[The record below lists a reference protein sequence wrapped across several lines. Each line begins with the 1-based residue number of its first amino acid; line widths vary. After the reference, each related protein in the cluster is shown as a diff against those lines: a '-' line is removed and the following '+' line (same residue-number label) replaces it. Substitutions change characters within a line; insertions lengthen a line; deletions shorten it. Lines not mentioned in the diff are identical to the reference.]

1 MGAAVGGIASIFG
14 AASSAKGATD
24 AAKQQKQAAELQTK
38 VARELHDHWKNH
50 YQSCDIAQ
58 IQEFCAEPYV
68 APDYALVLS
77 RTNGEAARNFSRAKS
92 QAVADDNVF
101 CLGDDC
107 QSCNY
112 LSSIEALT
120 TADVANFG
128 YRWEEQYA
136 VQRNQIILENRMTGL
151 ALGRNLI
158 DQQQAA
164 SKLSAELAA
173 RVGAMA
179 GAAAQNWAK
188 LGSYLLS
195 ERGQKQVNDTVN
207 LFKRGFGVTG
217 SEPTETASYKTS
229 TQTETTTPPPDQR
242 TVESGDAY
250 QVPTGEMNFVD
261 PRYAPMSPT
270 VNVKQNEAGEWVPDY
285 EKG

>member
-1 MGAAVGGIASIFG
+1 VGAAVGAIGSIFG
-14 AASSAKGATD
+14 AASSAKGAAD
-24 AAKQQKQAAELQTK
+24 AAKQQKEAAELQTK
-38 VARELHDHWKNH
+38 VARELHDHWKT
-50 YQSCDIAQ
+50 YYLSCDVAQ
-58 IQEFCAEPYV
+58 IQELCAEPYV
-68 APDYALVLS
+68 VPNYALVLS
-77 RTNGEAARNFSRAKS
+77 RTDGEAARNFSRAKS
-92 QAVADDNVF
+92 QVVADDNIF

-120 TADVANFG
+120 ISDVANFG
-128 YRWEEQYA
+128 YRWEEQYT
-136 VQRNQIILENRMTGL
+136 VQRNQIILENKMTAL

-164 SKLSAELAA
+164 SKLSAELAS
-173 RVGAMA
+173 RVGALA

-217 SEPTETASYKTS
+217 SEPTETASYKT
-229 TQTETTTPPPDQR
+229 TTVPET

-250 QVPTGEMNFVD
+250 QSQTGAMNFVD
-261 PRYAPMSPT
+261 PRYAPVGPT
-270 VNVKQNEAGEWVPDY
+270 ADVKQNDAGEWVYDINK
-285 EKG
+285 EG